1 MAISYIIGN
10 PGSGKTY
17 FAVFKLYEYFIVPK
31 LPKKKILGFE
41 LKTKV
46 KEFNYLWCYT
56 NINQFNFSVDE
67 RLLKFDFELFY
78 LSLCELYRLYSNGAS
93 DEELNFKANELKLF
107 RVMFVI
113 DEVHNIFKNKDD
125 KVLVWWLTYHRH
137 MHQEL
142 IFITQ
147 DLSLISNEYKRIAEF
162 FYKALDSSKRLFK
175 TKLRYVQF
183 SSYKMYKKDLVPGG
197 AFSLPLNKEVFNL
210 YQSGKDSTAKPF
222 IHKIVITI
230 SILSLV
236 LILAFFWFKS
246 FFVAESDNNISLET
260 NLTTLKIDENSSS
273 LNKALS
279 SLNDF
284 NISHLQIE
292 PFNKKSKKISDNN
305 ASIYLVTCSGSYCKI
320 RDKDDNAFL
329 DIPRPYFMEL
339 LNDTEPIY
347 KFVDDNSGLVK
358 KYFIVYEN
366 AIFENL
372 KKGVKNEKTTSSG
385 GFNLPNS
392 LL

>member
-56 NINQFNFSVDE
+56 NINQFDFSVDE

-107 RVMFVI
+107 RAMFVI

-197 AFSLPLNKEVFNL
+197 SFSLPLNKEVFNL
-210 YQSGKDSTAKPF
+210 YQSGKDSAAKPF
-222 IHKIVITI
+222 IHKVIFTI
-230 SILSLV
+230 CILSVL

-246 FFVAESDNNISLET
+246 FFSVESDNN
-260 NLTTLKIDENSSS
+260 TTKD
-273 LNKALS
+273 LNITKTQPLS
-279 SLNDF
+279 SDTLLKSENIIINQTLNSNEKDIVSNVF
-284 NISHLQIE
+284 IYNIHCI
-292 PFNKKSKKISDNN
+292 KDTCKIS
-305 ASIYLVTCSGSYCKI
+305 
-320 RDKDDNAFL
+320 DKDDNSYL
-329 DIPRPYFMEL
+329 NIPREYFLMI
-339 LNDTEPIY
+339 LNQHEPLY
-347 KFVDDNSGLVK
+347 QKEDKNSRSYYYFLV
-358 KYFIVYEN
+358 FN
-366 AIFENL
+366 HSIFENL
-372 KKGVKNEKTTSSG
+372 KKGVKNAKDTTNSSLS
-385 GFNLPNS
+385 LPS
-392 LL
+392 SFF